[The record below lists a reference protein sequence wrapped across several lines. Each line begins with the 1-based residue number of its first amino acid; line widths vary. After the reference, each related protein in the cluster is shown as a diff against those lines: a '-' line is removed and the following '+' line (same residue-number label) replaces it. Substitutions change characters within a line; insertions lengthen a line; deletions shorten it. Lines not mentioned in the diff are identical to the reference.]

1 MLSRINTLGS
11 FISFALGVGCTVLLP
26 SVNSSA
32 LAQRFNPNSAAIIPL
47 NYGKALNYDR
57 SSGQCIVTGSS
68 GQVVQTSNCRKTWT
82 QIVYTA
88 DKLVFYDRTARQLE
102 VYVVNSN
109 GIGNPLQKY
118 GPESKLR
125 GTWAQITS
133 PSDGVIRFE
142 DENRK
147 EENYRIDSQGRL
159 KRI

>member
-1 MLSRINTLGS
+1 MLFKIITLGS
-11 FISFALGVGCTVLLP
+11 FISFALGVGSTVLLP
-26 SVNSSA
+26 FVNSSA

-47 NYGKALNYDR
+47 DSGKTLNYDR
-57 SSGQCIVTGSS
+57 SSGQCIVIGSS
-68 GQVVQTSNCRKTWT
+68 GQVVQTGNCRKTWT
-82 QIVYTA
+82 QVVYTA
-88 DKLVFYDRTARQLE
+88 GKLVFYDRTARELE

-109 GIGNPLQKY
+109 GIGKRLQKY

-147 EENYRIDSQGRL
+147 EENYRIDSQGTL
-159 KRI
+159 TRI